1 MQARLIVDGSVK
13 DHKTL
18 ASPRLLVPRARP
30 TYIGAMGGG
39 QGVDPWDGQLYD
51 VRLWSGARQA
61 ATIRK
66 FASVLPARCN
76 AFLGPSSPPCY
87 AVVNRGKQRFPSLR
101 INAPLRCEGKA
112 YFEATIRSSG
122 CIQVRRRPP

>member
-1 MQARLIVDGSVK
+1 M
-13 DHKTL
+13 
-18 ASPRLLVPRARP
+18 
-30 TYIGAMGGG
+30 
-39 QGVDPWDGQLYD
+39 DPWDGQLYD

-66 FASVLPARCN
+66 LASVLPARCN

-122 CIQVRRRPP
+122 CIQVGEEEATMMDGGRHRSAPSGPACQGLSSSSRQHTKQLAPGR